1 MRNFFAVRGEFPL
14 LRCMIV
20 DGSPVV
26 RKVARRLIA
35 SDTIV
40 VSTADTGYQTV
51 AACSVE
57 MPDVIILDDDLSDM
71 PAPEVISQIRAL
83 PGGENSSI
91 YLCLPEVDITK
102 IMRAKRA
109 GAAGY
114 LLKPFNRASIAEILP
129 QIAVEG

>member
-1 MRNFFAVRGEFPL
+1 M

-35 SDTIV
+35 NETTV
-40 VSTADTGYQTV
+40 VTTADTGYQTI

-57 MPDVIILDDDLSDM
+57 MPDIIILDDALSDM
-71 PAPEVISQIRAL
+71 PAPEIISQVRAL
-83 PGGENSSI
+83 PGGENSKI
-91 YLCLPEVDITK
+91 YLCLPEVDLSR

-114 LLKPFNRASIAEILP
+114 LLKPFNRVSIAEILP
-129 QIAVEG
+129 PVPVEG

>member
-1 MRNFFAVRGEFPL
+1 
-14 LRCMIV
+14 MII

-35 SDTIV
+35 SETTV
-40 VSTADTGYQTV
+40 VTTADTGFQTV

-57 MPDVIILDDDLSDM
+57 MPDIIILDSAIADM
-71 PAPEVISQIRAL
+71 PAADVIAQVKSL
-83 PGGENSSI
+83 PGGANSKI
-91 YLCLPEVDITK
+91 YLCLPEIDLAK

-129 QIAVEG
+129 QVPVAG

>member
-1 MRNFFAVRGEFPL
+1 M

-26 RKVARRLIA
+26 RKVARRLLA
-35 SDTIV
+35 SDTTIV
-40 VSTADTGYQTV
+40 TTADTGFQTV

-57 MPDVIILDDDLSDM
+57 MPDIIVLDSALADV
-71 PAPEVISQIRAL
+71 PAPDLIAQIRAL
-83 PGGENSSI
+83 PGGLNSKI
-91 YLCLPEVDITK
+91 YLCLPEIDVTK

-129 QIAVEG
+129 QAPLAG

>member
-1 MRNFFAVRGEFPL
+1 M

-26 RKVARRLIA
+26 RKVAGRLI
-35 SDTIV
+35 SSHKV
-40 VSTADTGYQTV
+40 VVTTADTGYQTV

-57 MPDVIILDDDLSDM
+57 MPDMIILDDGLIDM
-71 PAPEVISQIRAL
+71 PATEIIQTIRAL
-83 PGGENSSI
+83 PGGDSTKI
-91 YLCLPEVDITK
+91 YLCLPEMDITR

-114 LLKPFNRASIAEILP
+114 LLKPFNRASLAEIMP
-129 QIAVEG
+129 PIEVGT

>member
-1 MRNFFAVRGEFPL
+1 M

-26 RKVARRLIA
+26 RKVAHRLL
-35 SDTIV
+35 SNETTV
-40 VSTADTGYQTV
+40 VTLVDSGYQAV

-57 MPDVIILDDDLSDM
+57 MPDMIILDDDLSDM
-71 PAPEVISQIRAL
+71 PAPEIIKQIRAL
-83 PGGENSSI
+83 PSGEHSRI
-91 YLCLPEVDITK
+91 YLCLPEVDVTK

-114 LLKPFNRASIAEILP
+114 LLKPFDRASITEILP
-129 QIAVEG
+129 QSASDA